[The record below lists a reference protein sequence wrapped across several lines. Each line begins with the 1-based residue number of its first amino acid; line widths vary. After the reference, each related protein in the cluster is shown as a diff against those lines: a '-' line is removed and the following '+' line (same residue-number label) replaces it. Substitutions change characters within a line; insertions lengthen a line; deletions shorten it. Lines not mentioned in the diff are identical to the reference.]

1 MNEDDIIIC
10 IDNSKEIMLHETI
23 NRTDLTINKS
33 YKIISKQQYTT
44 TNNFNS
50 AIRTK
55 KYNTFSI
62 INNEGINA
70 SYRSER
76 FITLQQWRQK
86 QLKQLGI

>member
-1 MNEDDIIIC
+1 MNQDDIIIC

-23 NRTDLTINKS
+23 NRIDLTINKS

-50 AIRTK
+50 GIRTK

-70 SYRSER
+70 TYRAER
-76 FITLQQWRQK
+76 FITLQKWREQ
-86 QLKQLGI
+86 QLNKIL

>member
-1 MNEDDIIIC
+1 MNEDNIVIC

-23 NRTDLTINKS
+23 NRTALTTNKG

-44 TNNFNS
+44 TNNF
-50 AIRTK
+50 
-55 KYNTFSI
+55 YNTFSI